1 MFQQSSFRGGPMH
14 LGRSIGDSDNYGTYS
29 DDVSGYGD
37 RSTYYS
43 PHDDRRNFHDRDQEQ
58 LFSFRTNNGSNTS
71 SFNRNNSWKY
81 SATNSDLPPP
91 TTLPSLIVPQNTVGP
106 CRGNFYNNP
115 NYNEPPTSL
124 SV

>member
-14 LGRSIGDSDNYGTYS
+14 LGRRTTWHEWPKFADGKSCIK
-29 DDVSGYGD
+29 
-37 RSTYYS
+37 RKI
-43 PHDDRRNFHDRDQEQ
+43 QEQ
-58 LFSFRTNNGSNTS
+58 SGSNSPSSGSNTS

>member
-14 LGRSIGDSDNYGTYS
+14 LGRS
-29 DDVSGYGD
+29 
-37 RSTYYS
+37 
-43 PHDDRRNFHDRDQEQ
+43 
-58 LFSFRTNNGSNTS
+58 GSNTS
-71 SFNRNNSWKY
+71 SFNHNNSWKY